1 MLTESHVWDRRQRGR
16 VYARKEGRRQD
27 KESMREGRKIN
38 GFEVIQLTT
47 TPYSPFC
54 INSKQLMCYIDL
66 FYIVVM
72 EVPGQDILISSL
84 PVCFIFRLLCSC
96 CSVDFDCWTFL
107 CVSV

>member
-1 MLTESHVWDRRQRGR
+1 M
-16 VYARKEGRRQD
+16 YARKEGRRQD
-27 KESMREGRKIN
+27 RESTREGRKIK

-72 EVPGQDILISSL
+72 EVPGQDILT
-84 PVCFIFRLLCSC
+84 SC
-96 CSVDFDCWTFL
+96 ML
-107 CVSV
+107 HI